1 MIFKEYTYSVLLVSS
16 SQKFSE
22 QILKMLPDNEFG
34 PKICAKSSAEA
45 KRLLLDRSFDIV
57 LINTP
62 LSDDFGSKLA
72 EDVALN
78 SRSGVLMFVKNDLYE
93 SVTDSAADSGVF
105 TLSKPIAHSTL
116 TQVIN
121 ILYALCERLSLLNK
135 KTVSLQDKMEE
146 IRVINRAKWVLIKHV
161 NMTEDEAHRLIEKQA
176 MDTRTTR
183 RAVAE
188 SIIRTYES

>member
-34 PKICAKSSAEA
+34 PKTCAKSSGEA

>member
-34 PKICAKSSAEA
+34 PKICAKSSGEA

-121 ILYALCERLSLLNK
+121 ILYALCERLSLHNK

>member
-1 MIFKEYTYSVLLVSS
+1 MR
-16 SQKFSE
+16 
-22 QILKMLPDNEFG
+22 
-34 PKICAKSSAEA
+34 KSSGEA

-135 KTVSLQDKMEE
+135 KTVSLKDKMEE

>member
-34 PKICAKSSAEA
+34 PKICATSSGEA

>member
-1 MIFKEYTYSVLLVSS
+1 
-16 SQKFSE
+16 
-22 QILKMLPDNEFG
+22 
-34 PKICAKSSAEA
+34 
-45 KRLLLDRSFDIV
+45 
-57 LINTP
+57 
-62 LSDDFGSKLA
+62 
-72 EDVALN
+72 
-78 SRSGVLMFVKNDLYE
+78 MFVKNDLYE